1 MSATF
6 CPFCKGAVS
15 ADVIRFGGN
24 CPHCMLEIPGEEA
37 PTDPGAEV
45 RKRKEEEDRVR
56 AEAERKRSRTTAIA
70 VSLLLVVGI
79 GGVSFA
85 WYRKQNEQAAV
96 LDMEEYYQVDF
107 ASLPGQQPAPAD
119 GAVAAAPQGAVAAAV
134 KPAVGS
140 KSAASRLQAARPD
153 VLAADAPI
161 VTGTTASGDG
171 AVAATGGLKRASSGD
186 ALPADALPT
195 AVAVGPT
202 STGGSSRFGGAD
214 ISVSRVGMDVVLSDE
229 AAIYEMA
236 KRVIN
241 ASSAQ
246 LQTCYN
252 NRLKQVESLK
262 GGWKVSFVIGKDGM
276 TKDVG
281 VSALNAADTELEQ
294 CMTRAVQGWRFQRVS
309 KDQPVTKTYRFGPSG
324 Y

>member
-6 CPFCKGAVS
+6 CPFCKTAV
-15 ADVIRFGGN
+15 APDVIRFGGN

-37 PTDPGAEV
+37 PTDPGAEA
-45 RKRKEEEDRVR
+45 RKRKDEEDRVL

-79 GGVSFA
+79 GGVGFA

-107 ASLPGQQPAPAD
+107 ASLPGDQPAPTAPV
-119 GAVAAAPQGAVAAAV
+119 VAAVEAPV
-134 KPAVGS
+134 KSGGS
-140 KSAASRLQAARPD
+140 KPSTGRVPMARPD
-153 VLAADAPI
+153 VLGADAPI
-161 VTGTTASGDG
+161 VTGSTASNDG
-171 AVAATGGLKRASSGD
+171 AVAATGGLKKSVSGD
-186 ALPADALPT
+186 ALPADAMPT

-202 STGGSSRFGGAD
+202 STGGTSRFGGAD

-252 NRLKQVESLK
+252 NRLKQNESLK
-262 GGWKVSFVIGKDGM
+262 GGWKVSFVIGKDGH

-281 VSALNAADTELEQ
+281 VSALNTADAELEQ
-294 CMTRAVQGWRFQRVS
+294 CMTRTVQGWRFQRVA
-309 KDQPVTKTYRFGPSG
+309 KDQPVTKTYRFGASG